1 MVIKITTLL
10 TTENL
15 YTRHNHSVPLW
26 VSVQLYHSIGSLSIS
41 YLHTRQTAITSTVL
55 HFQFPKDRNFLCKWK

>member
-10 TTENL
+10 TTENFIHI
-15 YTRHNHSVPLW
+15 TTVFPSW
-26 VSVQLYHSIGSLSIS
+26 VSNQLYHSIGSLSVC
-41 YLHTRQTAITSTVL
+41 YLHTRKTVITSTVF